1 VTHILV
7 TNDFPPK
14 TGGIQSYLWELW
26 RRFPTDSAVVLT
38 ARGPDRGAAAAKFDQ
53 KEQYRIVR
61 TDDAVLLPTPALRR
75 RINELV
81 KETAAV
87 LVIIDPVLPLGALGL
102 GRGLD
107 VPYGLVVH
115 GAETTMP
122 GRFPGSRHLMGRV
135 LAGAKLVIAAGPYPA
150 RQAQNAVKDHSL
162 DTVVI
167 PPGVDTAKF
176 RPLVGEERDEAR
188 ARFGLPEE
196 ARLVVS
202 LSRLVPR
209 KGMDVLIET
218 SAELAKERDDLVVAI
233 GGSGRDRKRLE
244 GLIQSFDAPVRLV
257 GRVADEDLPAFYGCA
272 DVFAM
277 LCRNRIGGLEEGFG
291 IVFIEAAS
299 TGVAQVAGLSGGVP
313 DAVVDGV
320 TGLVVDRPADS
331 REAAGVLGKLLD
343 DPALRSR
350 LGEAARERAVAEFD
364 LDNLAARLSHA
375 IEQAG
380 G

>member
-1 VTHILV
+1 MTHILV
-7 TNDFPPK
+7 TNDYPPK

-26 RRFPTDSAVVLT
+26 RRLPPAQTVVLT
-38 ARGPDRGAAAAKFDQ
+38 ARGPADEFDE
-53 KEQYRIVR
+53 KEPYRIVR
-61 TDDAVLLPTPALRR
+61 TNDAVLLPTPGLLK
-75 RINELV
+75 RIKALV
-81 KETAAV
+81 KETGAG
-87 LVIIDPVLPLGALGL
+87 LVIIDPVLPLGLLGQRL
-102 GRGLD
+102 E

-115 GAETTMP
+115 GAETTIP
-122 GRFPGSRHLMGRV
+122 GRFPGSKHLMGRV
-135 LAGAKLVIAAGPYPA
+135 LAGAKLIVAAGPYPA
-150 RQAQNAVKDHSL
+150 RQAQMAAGDRKL
-162 DTVVI
+162 ETVVV

-176 RPLVGEERDEAR
+176 RPLVGEERAEAR
-188 ARFGLPEE
+188 ARFGLPED

-218 SAELAKERDDLVVAI
+218 AVALGKERPDLAVAI

-244 GLIQSFDAPVRLV
+244 SLIRTLDAPVRLV
-257 GRVADEDLPAFYGCA
+257 GRVSDENLPAFYGCA

-291 IVFIEAAS
+291 IVFIEAAA

-320 TGLVVDRPADS
+320 TGIVVDRPADP
-331 REAAGVLGKLLD
+331 RESEAVIGKLLD
-343 DPALRSR
+343 DAALRAR

-364 LDNLAARLSHA
+364 LDTLAARLFHA

>member
-1 VTHILV
+1 
-7 TNDFPPK
+7 
-14 TGGIQSYLWELW
+14 
-26 RRFPTDSAVVLT
+26 
-38 ARGPDRGAAAAKFDQ
+38 
-53 KEQYRIVR
+53 
-61 TDDAVLLPTPALRR
+61 
-75 RINELV
+75 
-81 KETAAV
+81 
-87 LVIIDPVLPLGALGL
+87 
-102 GRGLD
+102 

-122 GRFPGSRHLMGRV
+122 GKFPGSRHLMARV
-135 LAGAKLVIAAGPYPA
+135 LAGAKLIIAAGPYPA
-150 RQAQNAVKDHSL
+150 RQAQKAVKDRTL
-162 DTVVI
+162 ETVVI

-176 RPLVGEERDEAR
+176 RPLAGEERHEAR
-188 ARFGLPEE
+188 ARFGLPED

-218 SAELAKERDDLVVAI
+218 AAELGKERPDLVVAI

-244 GLIQSFDAPVRLV
+244 SLIQSFDAPVRLV

-277 LCRNRIGGLEEGFG
+277 LCRTRIGGLEEGFG
-291 IVFIEAAS
+291 IVFIEAGA

-320 TGLVVDRPADS
+320 TGLVVDRPADP
-331 REAAGVLGKLLD
+331 REAAIVLGKLLD

-350 LGEAARERAVAEFD
+350 LGEAARERSVAEFD
-364 LDNLAARLSHA
+364 LDSLAARLLHA

>member
-1 VTHILV
+1 MTHLLV

-26 RRFPTDSAVVLT
+26 RRLPPESAVVLA
-38 ARGPDRGAAAAKFDQ
+38 ARGGDRGAAARFDAEQ
-53 KEQYRIVR
+53 KYRIVR
-61 TDDAVLLPTPALRR
+61 TNDAVLLPTPGLRR
-75 RINELV
+75 RVRDLV
-81 KETAAV
+81 TETNAG
-87 LVIIDPVLPLGALGL
+87 LVIIDPVLPLGLLGPRL
-102 GRGLD
+102 GT
-107 VPYGLVVH
+107 PYAIVVH

-122 GRFPGSRHLMGRV
+122 GHYPGSSHLMKRV
-135 LAGAKLVIAAGPYPA
+135 LTRAKLVIAAGPYPA
-150 RQAQNAVKDHSL
+150 REAQRVAGRRPL
-162 DTVVI
+162 PTVVV

-176 RPLVGEERDEAR
+176 RPLIGEERAQAR
-188 ARFGLPEE
+188 ARFGLPED

-218 SAELAKERDDLVVAI
+218 AAALGKDRPDLVVAI
-233 GGSGRDRKRLE
+233 GGSGRDRRRLE
-244 GLIQSFDAPVRLV
+244 GLVRTLDAPVRLV
-257 GRVADEDLPAFYGCA
+257 GRVQDDDLPAFYGCA

-277 LCRNRIGGLEEGFG
+277 LCRSRIGGLEEGFG
-291 IVFIEAAS
+291 IVFIEAAA

-320 TGLVVDRPADS
+320 TGLVVDRPADA
-331 REAAGVLGKLLD
+331 REAAAVLGRLID
-343 DPALRSR
+343 DPELAAR
-350 LGEAARERAVAEFD
+350 LGAAARERAVAEFD
-364 LDNLAARLSHA
+364 LDTLASRLIHA